1 MRDIASSTDGAA
13 IVRRCCLAVLL
24 VAAALPGTGWA
35 QNPDFTASLARW
47 KHAALASY
55 EYGYRKYCECHPESP
70 PETIVTV
77 RDGQVRAVRHR
88 PVGYD
93 REVPAEAKNLKYYW
107 TVDGLFA
114 LLRAA
119 FERGAT
125 VRATYDPTVGYPT
138 SIDID
143 YDADFIGDEVDLK
156 ITGVT
161 PLEPQPE

>member
-1 MRDIASSTDGAA
+1 MRATASSTERAA
-13 IVRRCCLAVLL
+13 RMHRCAVAVLII
-24 VAAALPGTGWA
+24 VAALPGVGRA
-35 QNPDFTASLARW
+35 QDADFKTSLKRW
-47 KHAALASY
+47 QSAALSSY
-55 EYGYRKYCECHPESP
+55 EYGYRKYCECHPDSP

-77 RDGQVRAVRHR
+77 RDGQVSAVRHR

-119 FERGAT
+119 FERGAM
-125 VRATYDPTVGYPT
+125 VRATYDPAVGYPT
-138 SIDID
+138 SINID
-143 YDADFIGDEVDLK
+143 YDADFIGDELDLK

-161 PLEPQPE
+161 PLAAK